1 MKKVKYYL
9 EEVKDIANDNIKSYI
24 EANKEMWEVY
34 TDQRILLVK
43 SKQNDLIVGQNYN
56 ITREEIVY
64 DDKPIKSYGASVES
78 IRETTEPREIKNM
91 NLVRKIISSNSDN
104 TYVFVSSSAIIY
116 NDRIDKI
123 IARDEMEQQRN
134 TINKITGCISEIKMI
149 ANNNFVTK
157 VSKGDFSS
165 TIEPSP
171 KGIKMK
177 FDKDN
182 KRK

>member
-9 EEVKDIANDNIKSYI
+9 EEVEDITSANIKGYI
-24 EANKEMWEVY
+24 ESNKEMWEVY

-43 SKQNDLIVGQNYN
+43 SKQNDLIVGLNYN
-56 ITREEIVY
+56 ITRDEI
-64 DDKPIKSYGASVES
+64 IKDNIE
-78 IRETTEPREIKNM
+78 RTEIKNM
-91 NLVRKIISSNSDN
+91 NLARKIISNNSDN
-104 TYVFVSSSAIIY
+104 TYVFVSGSTIY

-134 TINKITGCISEIKMI
+134 TVNKITGCISEIKMI

-171 KGIKMK
+171 KRIK
-177 FDKDN
+177 N
-182 KRK
+182 EI

>member
-9 EEVKDIANDNIKSYI
+9 EEVEDIASANIKGYI

-34 TDQRILLVK
+34 IDQKILLVK
-43 SKQNDLIVGQNYN
+43 SKQNDLTVGLNYN
-56 ITREEIVY
+56 ITRDEI
-64 DDKPIKSYGASVES
+64 IKDNIE
-78 IRETTEPREIKNM
+78 RTEIKNM
-91 NLVRKIISSNSDN
+91 SLARKIISNNSDN
-104 TYVFVSSSAIIY
+104 TYVFVSGSTIY

-165 TIEPSP
+165 TIEQSP